1 MASLPA
7 PVIELSLL
15 LSELRGDRALP
26 GARRAWARGVLVR
39 VLAAFRGDVPRS
51 DRIDPATARM
61 AFDAVW
67 DELVSA
73 GAQQADMA
81 AWAADAAERNG
92 PGRR

>member
-1 MASLPA
+1 MRLPA

-26 GARRAWARGVLVR
+26 AERRAWARGVLVR
-39 VLAAFRGDVPRS
+39 VLAAFRGDVTRA
-51 DRIDPATARM
+51 DKIDPATAKM

-67 DELVSA
+67 DELISA
-73 GAQQADMA
+73 GAHPADMT